1 MQGASNRYV
10 TAEMMM
16 MLNLPYKYKENQG
29 FTMKENNVDNLVIQL
44 KGVCDVINSRWAR
57 VGLRPKP
64 SSGMAMMTVSILL

>member
-44 KGVCDVINSRWAR
+44 KGVWMLLIR
-57 VGLRPKP
+57 VGPAWDCGP
-64 SSGMAMMTVSILL
+64 SPAVAWR